1 MLFSS
6 QVLAKL
12 RLDIKYKAVV
22 FILSAFLRVVKY
34 VFQLLFDALMIFSGV
49 RMIIHIFLNI
59 LLG

>member
-12 RLDIKYKAVV
+12 CLDIKYKAVV